1 MSNGYLMPAKNGQH
15 EIVIDRSRFICH
27 VFRVESVEQANGF
40 IEAVRAEHPKAN
52 HNCVAYLIGENN
64 EFGKATDDGEP
75 SGTAGAPMLDVLQR
89 QNIRNCLVVVTR
101 YFGGVKLGAGGL
113 IRAYGSAVSE
123 GLRAIGLVR
132 RVQLQSLWLDLDYAL
147 LDTMQSKILA
157 QGYAT
162 GLVEYTDQVKLE
174 ALVETVEK
182 EAFKKWVVEFSHNAV
197 FVTEGNLSWK
207 ELKHET

>member
-1 MSNGYLMPAKNGQH
+1 MANGYLMPAKNGQH
-15 EIVIDRSRFICH
+15 EIVVDRSRFICH
-27 VFRVESVEQANGF
+27 VFRVESVDKAVEY
-40 IEAVRAEHPKAN
+40 IEKIRVDHPKAN
-52 HNCVAYLIGENN
+52 HNCVAYLIGEHN

-123 GLRAIGLVR
+123 GLKAVGLVR
-132 RVQLQSLWLDLDYAL
+132 RVQLQSIWLELDYAL
-147 LDTMQSKILA
+147 FDTLQSKIA
-157 QGYAT
+157 ARGYAV
-162 GLVEYTDQVKLE
+162 GQIEYSDRVKLE

-182 EAFKKWVVEFSHNAV
+182 EDFKKWVVEFSHNAV
-197 FVTEGNLSWK
+197 LVTEGNLSWK
-207 ELKHET
+207 ELKHDG